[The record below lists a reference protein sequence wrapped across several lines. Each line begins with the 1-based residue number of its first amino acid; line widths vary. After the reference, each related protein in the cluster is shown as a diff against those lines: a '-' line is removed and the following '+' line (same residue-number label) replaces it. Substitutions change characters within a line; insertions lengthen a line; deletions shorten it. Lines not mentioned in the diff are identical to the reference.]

1 MLTPEALALKD
12 PIITFLHSVV
22 VLFDFEAAQ
31 AVMVDCCSAIASD
44 FFLSNMVS
52 PEDFLG
58 AARSFLFDVYCRVC
72 QKIDLRLLATQVQL
86 SVEDAEK
93 WVVSLVRSAQLDAKV
108 DSEKQTVEMLQ
119 PPASLHWLVADR
131 TRDVAQRTRAL
142 LEICDNMGG
151 K

>member
-12 PIITFLHSVV
+12 PLITFLHSVLV
-22 VLFDFEAAQ
+22 SFDFEAAQ
-31 AVMVDCCSAIASD
+31 AIMADCCSAIASD

-72 QKIDLRLLATQVQL
+72 QKIDLRLLATQVHMT
-86 SVEDAEK
+86 VEEAER

-108 DSEKQTVEMLQ
+108 DSEGCTVEMLQ
-119 PPASLHWLVADR
+119 PPVSLHWNIAGAR
-131 TRDVAQRTRAL
+131 GARARA
-142 LEICDNMGG
+142 GG
-151 K
+151 VRSGGVGGGRR